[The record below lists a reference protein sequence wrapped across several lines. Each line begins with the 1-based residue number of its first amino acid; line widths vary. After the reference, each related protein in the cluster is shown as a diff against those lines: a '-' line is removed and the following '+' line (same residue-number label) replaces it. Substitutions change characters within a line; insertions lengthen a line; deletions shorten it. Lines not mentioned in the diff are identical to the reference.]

1 MRKYAP
7 PTENY
12 FRMYNK
18 VFDLNLRATTF
29 LLYSYLLCCAGNKG
43 YCWPS
48 LETISRKTGLSVSTI
63 QDHLKILE
71 RRKLIRKT
79 KHPTALFPVVRTEG
93 GCASYLHQQDAGAN
107 PSGTE

>member
-1 MRKYAP
+1 
-7 PTENY
+7 
-12 FRMYNK
+12 MYNK

-29 LLYSYLLCCAGNKG
+29 LLYAYLLCSAGSKG

-71 RRKLIRKT
+71 RRKLIRKSKNGGQNWNKNNVYT
-79 KHPTALFPVVRTEG
+79 LLDLENPEVYRNLTEPEELPM
-93 GCASYLHQQDAGAN
+93 S
-107 PSGTE
+107 